1 MNPIKKANQILS
13 DYKNLI
19 DEINNLPNHSL
30 DLLLKRYNPL
40 EENGEFELLLLEKN
54 KDYLL
59 EKEQND
65 IHRIITIVSDI
76 DRVIKQYNKSL
87 CIDNLKKQIEHIC
100 RSYNLKNTYN

>member
-40 EENGEFELLLLEKN
+40 EENGEFELLLLEK
-54 KDYLL
+54 
-59 EKEQND
+59 EQND

-76 DRVIKQYNKSL
+76 DGVIKQYNKSL